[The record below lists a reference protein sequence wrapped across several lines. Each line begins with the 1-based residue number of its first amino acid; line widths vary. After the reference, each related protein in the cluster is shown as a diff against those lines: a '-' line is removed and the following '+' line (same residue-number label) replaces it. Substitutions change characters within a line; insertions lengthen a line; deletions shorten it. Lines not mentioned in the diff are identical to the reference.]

1 MSGSS
6 NILRLEFHLCYL
18 NDALEKI
25 LVVVLFNSFTSSM
38 DCPPVTMSSM
48 LYFCKPFKWCCMTP
62 PSRGSAHG
70 AYPLGILVLEP
81 MKSQRIPVIVT
92 NAYLKKRLFDI
103 TRQSNGMESSSH

>member
-38 DCPPVTMSSM
+38 DCPPVTISSM
-48 LYFCKPFKWCCMTP
+48 LYFLYMVGLLRLQAIQVVLYDSPKQGECPWCI
-62 PSRGSAHG
+62 SAG
-70 AYPLGILVLEP
+70 NPC
-81 MKSQRIPVIVT
+81 S
-92 NAYLKKRLFDI
+92 
-103 TRQSNGMESSSH
+103 